1 MKPSED
7 AIKAVLRNCV
17 PRALSA
23 SAWTAAAVA
32 LCGRIE
38 NDNAVAP
45 INAISHILWDEDALD
60 KDDWSLK
67 YSVVAL
73 ALNASANGS
82 WALIYEVCFGK
93 SRADGQTI
101 KPITGAIAV
110 ALLAYVVDYHVVP
123 PRLTPG
129 FEHRL
134 PRRSLWIIYAA
145 LALGLFLPRG
155 KRHA

>member
-1 MKPSED
+1 MKPIED
-7 AIKAVLRNCV
+7 ALKTILCDCV

-32 LCGRIE
+32 LCGQIE
-38 NDNAVAP
+38 NDNAIAP
-45 INAISHILWDEDALD
+45 INAISHILWDEDALNQ
-60 KDDWSLK
+60 DDLSLK
-67 YSVVAL
+67 YSAVAL
-73 ALNASANGS
+73 ALNASANGG

-93 SRADGQTI
+93 SRAKNATA
-101 KPITGAIAV
+101 KPILGAITV
-110 ALLAYVVDYHVVP
+110 ALLAYIVDYHVVP

-145 LALGLFLPRG
+145 LALGLFLP
-155 KRHA
+155 KRK